1 MPDNFEA
8 DDRPSVFGNM
18 IVVTGTTNSGD
29 TTADLSDF
37 MSEILMAQ
45 VQSTTSTGTAHTASI
60 VGTTVKF
67 TNLGTAGR
75 LTAIGKR

>member
-1 MPDNFEA
+1 MPDNFTS
-8 DDRPSVFGNM
+8 DNRPTVFGNM
-18 IVVTGTTNSGD
+18 IVVTGTTANGD
-29 TTADLSDF
+29 TTADLSDY

-45 VQSTTSTGTAHTASI
+45 VQSTTSTGTALTASI

-67 TNLGTAGR
+67 TDLGTAGR

>member
-1 MPDNFEA
+1 MPDNFTS
-8 DDRPSVFGNM
+8 DNRPSAFGNM
-18 IVVTGTTNSGD
+18 IVVTGTVGASD
-29 TTADLSDF
+29 DEADLSDY

-45 VQSTTSTGTAHTASI
+45 VQATSGTGTAHTASI

-67 TNLGTAGR
+67 TALSAAGR